1 MAGFGLSVS
10 SGAATNLD
18 FYAITAFRFEFPV
31 PDEPI

>member
-18 FYAITAFRFEFPV
+18 FYAVIAFRS
-31 PDEPI
+31 

>member
-18 FYAITAFRFEFPV
+18 FYAAIAFRS
-31 PDEPI
+31 